1 MKDCDLPVFHSNCDA
16 AKLRMEPEIQH
27 LLPPLGEAEQA
38 GLEAEILQRGV
49 LSPLIVW
56 NDVLIDGHH
65 RYAICQKHGLPFGVL
80 SLDFDSLETA
90 KLWAWRHQEN
100 RRNLT
105 PYQRVEISLQ
115 FKPQLVAEAKERQ
128 GKRIDLADTN
138 LPKNSSEGW
147 ETREKLDGSTALKLA
162 RSRFEGDA
170 FVMRTDRVFLCDALS
185 LGTLEFHFGG
195 KFPVATTDGK
205 IYAWCPTD
213 WSPLPLESER
223 PYAERFLC
231 SDQH

>member
-1 MKDCDLPVFHSNCDA
+1 M
-16 AKLRMEPEIQH
+16 
-27 LLPPLGEAEQA
+27 
-38 GLEAEILQRGV
+38 EAEILQRGV

-128 GKRIDLADTN
+128 IRKACGSVPQNPAGQK
-138 LPKNSSEGW
+138 
-147 ETREKLDGSTALKLA
+147 ETRVKLAVMSDISHDTVTRVEFIAGHADESVKQKLRKGDTTINAEYKRLKKEIGQREREAQKQAAVQIPLDGRVQLHLA
-162 RSRFEGDA
+162 SISEAARHVDA
-170 FVMRTDRVFLCDALS
+170 ESVDMIVTDPGRMTPAS
-185 LGTLEFHFGG
+185 
-195 KFPVATTDGK
+195 
-205 IYAWCPTD
+205 PTC
-213 WSPLPLESER
+213 
-223 PYAERFLC
+223 A
-231 SDQH
+231 

>member
-1 MKDCDLPVFHSNCDA
+1 M
-16 AKLRMEPEIQH
+16 
-27 LLPPLGEAEQA
+27 
-38 GLEAEILQRGV
+38 EAEILQRGV

-128 GKRIDLADTN
+128 IRKACGSVPQNPAGQK
-138 LPKNSSEGW
+138 
-147 ETREKLDGSTALKLA
+147 ETRVKLA
-162 RSRFEGDA
+162 VMSDISHDTVTRVEFIAGHADESVKQKLRKGDTTINA
-170 FVMRTDRVFLCDALS
+170 EYKRLKKEIGQREAVVMELPQIDDQQTKLRDMYLECIGNMLENVLIADHFVGQILRTAV
-185 LGTLEFHFGG
+185 E
-195 KFPVATTDGK
+195 
-205 IYAWCPTD
+205 
-213 WSPLPLESER
+213 
-223 PYAERFLC
+223 
-231 SDQH
+231 